1 MSEPRFGRLFV
12 LAGPSGA
19 GKTTLAHHLVDSCPA
34 TVFSVSTTTRPPRGN
49 ETDGHDYFFVS
60 DDEFDRRVKGG
71 FFLEWAMV
79 HGNRYGTS
87 IEWVRE
93 RIADGVNVVLD
104 IDVQGA
110 TSVKKAIPDAVLV
123 FILPPSAEL
132 LESRLVRRSTD
143 STETVRKRMETA
155 SLETRWL
162 GVFDYYIC
170 NDEIGEARVR
180 IEAIHRAELSR
191 LWSMPYPAEARL
203 LEPEL
208 FAGREYWAGRR
219 VVVTAGPTREY
230 IDDVRF
236 LSNRSSGLMGY
247 SLAMAF
253 RDAGS
258 SVVLISGACGALPA
272 PSMMEFISIG
282 SARELESAIRS
293 VLPRT
298 DMLVMNAA
306 VSDFVPS
313 GRLPGKT
320 ERKAEGM
327 DLHLDRTSDIL
338 ESISS
343 SETDLMILAYALE
356 YGPDAEMQ
364 AMKKMSSK
372 GVDAVFLNRGDIEG
386 VGMETPGNAG
396 VLITSDG
403 LRMEIPF
410 GSKRFVA
417 EVTVAALG
425 HHLDPE
431 RR

>member
-1 MSEPRFGRLFV
+1 M
-12 LAGPSGA
+12 
-19 GKTTLAHHLVDSCPA
+19 
-34 TVFSVSTTTRPPRGN
+34 TTRLPRGS
-49 ETDGHDYFFVS
+49 ETDGLDYFFVS
-60 DDEFDRRVKGG
+60 DDEFDRRVKDG
-71 FFLEWAMV
+71 FFLEWALV

-87 IEWVRE
+87 IELLRE

-110 TSVKKAIPDAVLV
+110 ISVKKTNPDAVLV
-123 FILPPSAEL
+123 FILPPSAEM
-132 LESRLVRRSTD
+132 LESRLVSRSTD

-170 NDEIGEARVR
+170 NDDMDEARER

-191 LWSMPYPAEARL
+191 LWSMPYPAEARF

-208 FAGREYWAGRR
+208 FEGREYWAGRR
-219 VVVTAGPTREY
+219 VVVTAGPTREF

-258 SVVLISGACGALPA
+258 SVVLISGPCGALPA
-272 PSMMEFISIG
+272 PSMMEFIAIG
-282 SARELESAIRS
+282 NALELESAIRS
-293 VLPRT
+293 VLSRA

-313 GRLPGKT
+313 RRLPGKT

-327 DLHLDRTSDIL
+327 DLHLDGTTDIL
-338 ESISS
+338 ESTSS
-343 SETDLMILAYALE
+343 SETDLTILAYALE
-356 YGPDAEMQ
+356 YGPEAEMR
-364 AMKKMSSK
+364 AAKKMNSK
-372 GVDAVFLNRGDIEG
+372 GVDAIFLNRGDIEG
-386 VGMETPGNAG
+386 VGMETPGNSG
-396 VLITSDG
+396 VLITSNG
-403 LRMEIPF
+403 LRTEIPF

-417 EVTVAALG
+417 EATVAALG
-425 HHLDPE
+425 RYLDRE
-431 RR
+431 RK

>member
-1 MSEPRFGRLFV
+1 LFV

-34 TVFSVSTTTRPPRGN
+34 TVFSVSMTTRPLRGS

-60 DDEFDRRVKGG
+60 DDEFDRRVKDG
-71 FFLEWAMV
+71 FFLEWALV

-87 IEWVRE
+87 IESVRE
-93 RIADGVNVVLD
+93 SIAAGLNVVLD

-110 TSVKKAIPDAVLV
+110 FSVKKAIPDAVLI

-132 LESRLVRRSTD
+132 LESRLVSRSTD

-170 NDEIGEARVR
+170 NDEVDEAREK

-191 LWSMPYPAEARL
+191 LWSIPYPAEARL
-203 LEPEL
+203 LEPER
-208 FAGREYWAGRR
+208 FVGREFWAGRR

-258 SVVLISGACGALPA
+258 SVVLISGACSAIP
-272 PSMMEFISIG
+272 PPPMMEFISFE
-282 SARELESAIRS
+282 SARELENAIRS

-298 DMLVMNAA
+298 DMLAMNAA

-313 GRLPGKT
+313 RRLPGKT
-320 ERKAEGM
+320 GRRAEGM
-327 DLHLDRTSDIL
+327 DLHLDRTTDIL

-343 SETDLMILAYALE
+343 SESDLTILAYALE
-356 YGPDAEMQ
+356 YGPEAEMR

-372 GVDAVFLNRGDIEG
+372 GVDAIFLNRGDIEG
-386 VGMETPGNAG
+386 AGMETPGNEG
-396 VLITSDG
+396 VLIMSDG
-403 LRMEIPF
+403 LRTEIPF

-417 EVTVAALG
+417 EATVAALG
-425 HHLDPE
+425 YRLGSE
-431 RR
+431 RS

>member
-1 MSEPRFGRLFV
+1 M
-12 LAGPSGA
+12 
-19 GKTTLAHHLVDSCPA
+19 
-34 TVFSVSTTTRPPRGN
+34 TTRPLRGS

-60 DDEFDRRVKGG
+60 DDEFDRRVKDG
-71 FFLEWAMV
+71 FFLEWALV

-87 IEWVRE
+87 IESVRE
-93 RIADGVNVVLD
+93 SIAAGLNVVLD

-110 TSVKKAIPDAVLV
+110 FSVKKAIPDAVLI

-132 LESRLVRRSTD
+132 LESRLVSRSTD

-170 NDEIGEARVR
+170 NDEVDEAREK

-191 LWSMPYPAEARL
+191 LWSIPYPAEARL
-203 LEPEL
+203 LEPER
-208 FAGREYWAGRR
+208 FVGREFWAGRR

-258 SVVLISGACGALPA
+258 SVVLISGACSAIP
-272 PSMMEFISIG
+272 PPPMMEFISFE
-282 SARELESAIRS
+282 SARELENAIRS

-298 DMLVMNAA
+298 DMLAMNAA

-313 GRLPGKT
+313 RRLPGKT
-320 ERKAEGM
+320 GRRAEGM
-327 DLHLDRTSDIL
+327 DLHLDRTTDIL

-343 SETDLMILAYALE
+343 SESDLTILAYALE
-356 YGPDAEMQ
+356 YGPEAEMR

-372 GVDAVFLNRGDIEG
+372 GVDAIFLNRGDIEG
-386 VGMETPGNAG
+386 AGMETPGNEG
-396 VLITSDG
+396 VLIMSDG
-403 LRMEIPF
+403 LRTEIPF

-417 EVTVAALG
+417 EATVAALG
-425 HHLDPE
+425 YRLGSE
-431 RR
+431 RS